1 MSKIFKR
8 AWQKGKRKKRINDS
22 KLEPTPYYH
31 AGGFLKV
38 AVTIQRKGK
47 TMRDA
52 LECFKRKVDEK
63 CDY

>member
-1 MSKIFKR
+1 ML
-8 AWQKGKRKKRINDS
+8 A
-22 KLEPTPYYH
+22 PTPYYH